1 MKGILLVRVSSTSQ
15 QLDEQTQ
22 SLIKFANEKGYSQNN
37 LIIIEDI
44 ESAINLPEEE
54 RNGLN
59 RMKEAIANDNDIN
72 AVFVWELSG
81 FAG

>member
-1 MKGILLVRVSSTSQ
+1 MKAILLVRVSSTSQ

-72 AVFVWELSG
+72 AVCV
-81 FAG
+81 A